1 MRARARSPY
10 NAQVTLRAR
19 VHQVLE
25 DPESPAGG
33 FVRWLLATL
42 IVANVLA
49 VVMETV
55 PSVHASG
62 ARFFRVFKWFSL
74 LVFAV
79 EYALRLWS
87 AGEVERY
94 RGVLGRLRWAFSMAA
109 VIDLLAIV
117 PAMFVTDMRLVRV
130 LRLARLIRIAKLGRY
145 SLALRTLRRVVNAR
159 MPDLASLSFVLL
171 ILLVL
176 SSSLMFHLEHEAQPD
191 QFSSIPATM
200 WWGIVTL
207 TTIGYGDMAPITVE
221 GRMLGALVAILGI
234 GMFALP
240 AGLLGGAFL
249 EELGKAR
256 RQARE
261 QRKGGASAK
270 GARARTATSPCRPT
284 RARRRPLATSGQAP
298 RCL

>member
-1 MRARARSPY
+1 M
-10 NAQVTLRAR
+10 TLRCR

-25 DPESPAGG
+25 GHHEPLGG
-33 FVRWLLATL
+33 VVRWFLAAL
-42 IVANVLA
+42 IVANVFA

-55 PSVHASG
+55 PSFRAEHADALRHFETLSLS
-62 ARFFRVFKWFSL
+62 VFSL
-74 LVFAV
+74 
-79 EYALRLWS
+79 EYLLRLWS
-87 AGEVERY
+87 AGEHAHFQGIV
-94 RGVLGRLRWAFSMAA
+94 GRLRWMFTLGAI
-109 VIDLLAIV
+109 IDLLAIV
-117 PAMFVTDMRLVRV
+117 PAVFVTDMRLVRL

-145 SLALRTLRRVVNAR
+145 SLALRTLRHVMFAR
-159 MPDLASLSFVLL
+159 LPDLVSLSFVLL

-176 SSSLMFHLEHEAQPD
+176 SSALMFHLEHDAQPD

-221 GRMLGALVAILGI
+221 GRMLGAVVAVLGI

-240 AGLLGGAFL
+240 AGLLGGAFV

-261 QRKGGASAK
+261 QRAS
-270 GARARTATSPCRPT
+270 GESPTTCPHCNKSL
-284 RARRRPLATSGQAP
+284 PS
-298 RCL
+298 